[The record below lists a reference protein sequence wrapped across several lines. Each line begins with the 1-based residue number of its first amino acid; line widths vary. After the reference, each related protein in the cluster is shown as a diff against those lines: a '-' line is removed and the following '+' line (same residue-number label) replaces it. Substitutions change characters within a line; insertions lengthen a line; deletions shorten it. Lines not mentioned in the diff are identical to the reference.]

1 MTMRFRTIQLLLAGA
16 SIAAIPAAAQ
26 NAGSGPLSFSAT
38 TDNVGAKDS
47 IRIDLLRFS
56 TEAERDDLV
65 AAWNM
70 TGAKKGPAAKTA
82 AAPTAPA
89 APLTEEQ
96 LALCRK
102 VDRGVTGSARRAELP
117 AFCPSPLGAPGVS
130 RTAKLTPE
138 SSLMAAMKTA
148 PFLGYLWVS
157 GEVAGYGVRY
167 AARMPEQDGGE
178 HIILVTDRRLG
189 AWNDSWKPAAADE
202 GSDYGFSVI
211 ELHLNAKGEGEG
223 KSSLTGKV
231 ALDSAARILTLEN
244 YSASP
249 VILRKV
255 KREAN

>member
-1 MTMRFRTIQLLLAGA
+1 MRFHTIQLLLAGA
-16 SIAAIPAAAQ
+16 LIASVPAIAQ
-26 NAGSGPLSFSAT
+26 NAGSGPISFSAT

-47 IRIDLLRFS
+47 IRIDLLRWS
-56 TEAERDDLV
+56 TDEERDALV

-70 TGAKKGPAAKTA
+70 TGAKKGGPAVKA
-82 AAPTAPA
+82 AGAVAGPS

-96 LALCRK
+96 QATCRR
-102 VDRGVTGSARRAELP
+102 VDKGTTGSARRQEVP
-117 AFCPSPLGAPGVS
+117 AYCASLLGAPGGS
-130 RTAKLTPE
+130 RKGNVTPE
-138 SSLMAAMKTA
+138 SSLMQAMKTA
-148 PFLGYLWVS
+148 PFLGYVWVS

-167 AARMPEQDGGE
+167 AARLLEQDGSE
-178 HIILVTDRRLG
+178 RAILVLDRRLG
-189 AWNDSWKPAAADE
+189 EWNDSWKAVAADE
-202 GSDYGFSVI
+202 GSDYEFSVI

-231 ALDSAARILTLEN
+231 ALDGTAKTLTLEN